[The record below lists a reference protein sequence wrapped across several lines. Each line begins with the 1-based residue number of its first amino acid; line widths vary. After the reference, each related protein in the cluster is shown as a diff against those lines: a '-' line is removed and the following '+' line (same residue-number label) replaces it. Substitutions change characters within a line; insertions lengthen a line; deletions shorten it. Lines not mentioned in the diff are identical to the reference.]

1 MKFELIAIEDNTAY
15 ISEIKEIEETK
26 AKILQETANELET
39 LSREN
44 LMKIFTVLKSYYEDY
59 CKIEG
64 YKMPSNHALTAHCYE
79 SELRAIADKLIF
91 YRVRGNEYQAVL
103 TAIFSSDKIIIT
115 QNDIPSAVHLM
126 KCWPEMKHQLQHK
139 LHNVY
144 EWRRKKLQDEFDDAL
159 AALESARNFEL

>member
-15 ISEIKEIEETK
+15 ISEIKKIEETK

-64 YKMPSNHALTAHCYE
+64 YKMPSNHALTSHCYE

-103 TAIFSSDKIIIT
+103 TAIFSSDKIIILCRQHSNIVT
-115 QNDIPSAVHLM
+115 IFSISQTVFFRRLCCFENIV
-126 KCWPEMKHQLQHK
+126 KHIDSLIQC
-139 LHNVY
+139 V
-144 EWRRKKLQDEFDDAL
+144 
-159 AALESARNFEL
+159 